1 MLRVTRASFTLT
13 GRNLATITGYTGID
27 PELNGNGQNDLPIDF
42 LTQPQVT
49 YWTLRVN
56 LGF

>member
-1 MLRVTRASFTLT
+1 MNLT
-13 GRNLATITGYTGID
+13 IAGRNLHTWTGYSGID
-27 PELNGNGQNDLPIDF
+27 PELNGGGQSDQPIDF

-49 YWTLRVN
+49 TWTLRVN